1 MTSQNAEL
9 ITQLNTLLNLTTH
22 EAATARIRISQA
34 TSDATRKELR
44 ENAANCD
51 DRAKAIRQAVV
62 DLGGVPDVV
71 GAALNR
77 AAAVAKAPLEQS
89 QPITEALLADL
100 ALEHQLFDRARLV
113 KVLAHD
119 IDASDLVAL
128 AERLEKAH
136 GETIQWLFTVLA
148 ETAVGGPAALAP
160 TPTQTAA
167 MGARTAA
174 TFAGIATV
182 SGVNRA
188 VATAGQLTQ
197 RVQDTT
203 QRVQDS
209 TSSAVTGRV
218 QRVLDLA
225 RSGAKIVGAGRDASL
240 AETEKQAGKEFG
252 RSASSSVHKVRENL
266 GVVDSDD
273 LPVKRFDALTARDAA
288 TAVSK
293 LRSVDDVQVV
303 LAYEQAHKSRQS
315 VVEAA
320 TKQVSALAKEFVN
333 S

>member
-1 MTSQNAEL
+1 MTAQNAEL

-22 EAATARIRISQA
+22 EAATARTRVSQA
-34 TSDATRKELR
+34 TTEQTRKELR
-44 ENAANCD
+44 ENAVNCD
-51 DRAKAIRQAVV
+51 KRAKAIRQAVV

-71 GAALNR
+71 GAAFNR
-77 AAAVAKAPLEQS
+77 AAAAAKLPIEQT

-119 IDASDLVAL
+119 IDAADLVAL
-128 AERLEKAH
+128 AERLEEAH
-136 GETIQWLFTVLA
+136 GKTIEWLFTVLA

-160 TPTQTAA
+160 TPAQTAA
-167 MGARTAA
+167 MNARTAA
-174 TFAGIATV
+174 TFASSATA

-203 QRVQDS
+203 TAAV
-209 TSSAVTGRV
+209 SSRV
-218 QRVLDLA
+218 QRLLELA
-225 RSGAKIVGAGRDASL
+225 RSGRKIADAGRDATL
-240 AETEKQAGKEFG
+240 AESEKQAGKEFG
-252 RSASSSVHKVRENL
+252 RKASTSVHKVRENL
-266 GVVDSDD
+266 GVVSGDE
-273 LPVKRFDALTARDAA
+273 LPIKRFDNLTARDAA

-303 LAYEQAHKSRQS
+303 LAYEQEHKSRQS
-315 VVEAA
+315 IIDAA
-320 TKQVSALAKEFVN
+320 NKQVGVIAKDYVN